1 MTDITSSTSIPAII
15 IFGTDEK
22 GRPHASY
29 FEQTDLTAAEK
40 AASVM
45 GMRSLITSS
54 EEERA
59 LATELPR
66 GRLFVSGRA
75 FVPFVGARLH
85 RRLTAAVK
93 ANNFITTTNACN
105 NNSPDLPDNLCGAQ
119 PDATTDAEPVGAF
132 EPPGAVSV
140 PPAAETEPAA
150 GLRPDN
156 RPLPPEPTL
165 KRPRRG
171 QNTLESAQIAPA
183 GATPA
188 DPGQATAQPDPDAPQ
203 GYPAASQSDRQGGG
217 QGRQR
222 PNWGAIK
229 IGSVVLGTTGINDG
243 WWLAVVTEVDDDI
256 LVLRWRDWP
265 DEPAFSRRRAELA
278 LLHPGRAAQEQQ
290 ANLSA

>member
-1 MTDITSSTSIPAII
+1 MTDLTSSTSVPAII

-29 FEQTDLTAAEK
+29 FEQPDLTAAEK

-45 GMRSLITSS
+45 GMRSLITNS
-54 EEERA
+54 EDERA
-59 LATELPR
+59 LAAELPR

-85 RRLTAAVK
+85 RRLTAAVRAK
-93 ANNFITTTNACN
+93 AGTTTTNACKY
-105 NNSPDLPDNLCGAQ
+105 SLDRPDNLRGAQ
-119 PDATTDAEPVGAF
+119 PAATTITEPMGAF
-132 EPPGAVSV
+132 DGPGAVSV
-140 PPAAETEPAA
+140 PPTAETEPAA
-150 GLRPDN
+150 GFRAAN
-156 RPLPPEPTL
+156 RPLPPEPTI

-171 QNTLESAQIAPA
+171 QNTLKSAQNALA

-203 GYPAASQSDRQGGG
+203 GDPAASQSERQGDG

-222 PNWGAIK
+222 PNCRDIK
-229 IGSVVLGTTGINDG
+229 TGSLVLATTGSGDG
-243 WWLAVVTEVDDDI
+243 WWEAVVTEVDNDV

-265 DEPAFSRRRAELA
+265 DEPAFSRRRSELA
-278 LLHPGRAAQEQQ
+278 LLHPGRAA
-290 ANLSA
+290 